1 MNHTDTAAADLSHF
15 AGRAAARTTSAV
27 PMPPR
32 RWVSRVVLPAII
44 LLSVLGI
51 LASAGLDG
59 LLPATDVR
67 IVPVLM
73 KSTTTATG
81 GRVVQAPGWVEPDP
95 YPRSVSAL
103 ADGIVEE
110 VLVLEGQAVKAGDV
124 VARLV
129 DADAKLALAHAENQ
143 ISQMKASVQQA
154 EAALAAA
161 EGTWENPVERVRAR
175 DQSAAMLLE
184 ARAELEQLP
193 AEIEVESAKLREAE
207 EKLNRVKRLY
217 QGQQL
222 AGMEMIRAQA
232 GYDAQLAQLKAK
244 TASRPVLEARV
255 AQREA
260 EATAAARNLELRIE
274 DKQQLADARAALLK
288 AKAELAHAGVTR
300 DEAALRLSRM
310 EIRTPTDGIVMNRMI
325 EPGSKLLISMNDPN
339 GSIALKTFDPAKL
352 QVRVDVPLADAA
364 NVSVGQDAQVVVDVL
379 PDRTFKGRVTRVV
392 NEADVQK
399 NTLQFK
405 VAITDPEPRLR
416 PEMLARVR
424 ILIPARAGTTEGP
437 RQGFFIPA
445 DLIQGGEKESF
456 VMVTDRSGT
465 RAVRRPVTVGER
477 DAQGWVEV
485 SSGLQMGDQ
494 LLAGEAMRV
503 KEGARIRVIGESGA
517 VGAGREEATHGHD

>member
-1 MNHTDTAAADLSHF
+1 MNRTETVADLSHF
-15 AGRAAARTTSAV
+15 AGQGAARSSTAV

-32 RWVSRVVLPAII
+32 RWMSRVILPAVI

-59 LLPATDVR
+59 LLPATEVR
-67 IVPVLM
+67 VVPVLM
-73 KSTTTATG
+73 KSTTAATG
-81 GRVVQAPGWVEPDP
+81 GGVVQAPGWVEPDP

-103 ADGIVEE
+103 ADGIVDE
-110 VLVLEGQAVKAGDV
+110 VRVLEGQAVKAGDV
-124 VARLV
+124 VARLI
-129 DADAKLALAHAENQ
+129 DADAKLALAHAESQ
-143 ISQMKASVQQA
+143 ISQMKAELQQA
-154 EAALAAA
+154 EAALEAA
-161 EGTWENPVERVRAR
+161 EQNWENPFERVRAR
-175 DQSAAMLLE
+175 DQSAAMLKE
-184 ARAELEQLP
+184 ARAELERLP
-193 AEIEVESAKLREAE
+193 AQIDVETARLREAE

-217 QGQQL
+217 EGQQL

-232 GYDAQLAQLKAK
+232 GYDAQAAQLKAT

-260 EATAAARNLELRIE
+260 EATGAARALELRIE
-274 DKQQLADARAALLK
+274 DKQQLANARAAVLK
-288 AKAELAHAGVTR
+288 AQAELSHAAVTR

-310 EIRTPTDGIVMNRMI
+310 EIRTPTDGIVMNRLI
-325 EPGSKLLISMNDPN
+325 EPGSKMLISMNDPN
-339 GSIALKTFDPAKL
+339 GSVALKIYDPARL

-364 NVSVGQDAQVVVDVL
+364 AVSVDQDAQVVVDVL

-424 ILIPARAGTTEGP
+424 ILIPARVSESDGP
-437 RQGFFIPA
+437 RQAFFIPA
-445 DLIQGGEKESF
+445 ELVQGGEKEPF

-465 RAVRRPVTVGER
+465 RVARRPVTVGDR

-485 SSGLQMGDQ
+485 TSGLHMGDQ
-494 LLAGEAMRV
+494 ILAGDAMRL
-503 KEGARIRVIGESGA
+503 KEGDRIRVVGESG
-517 VGAGREEATHGHD
+517 VVDVSRKGVSHGHD

>member
-1 MNHTDTAAADLSHF
+1 MNRTDTTVADLSHF
-15 AGRAAARTTSAV
+15 AGQGSARRASTV

-32 RWVSRVVLPAII
+32 RWVSRVVLPVII

-59 LLPATDVR
+59 LLPATDVQV
-67 IVPVLM
+67 VPVLI
-73 KSTTTATG
+73 KSTTAATG
-81 GRVVQAPGWVEPDP
+81 GQIVQAPGWVEPDP
-95 YPRSVSAL
+95 YPHLVSAL
-103 ADGIVEE
+103 ADGIVSE

-129 DADAKLALAHAENQ
+129 DADAKLALAHAESQ
-143 ISQMKASVQQA
+143 IKQMTAAVQQA
-154 EAALAAA
+154 EAVLAAA
-161 EGTWENPVERVRAR
+161 EATWENPIERVKAR
-175 DQSAAMLLE
+175 DQSAAMLKE
-184 ARAELEQLP
+184 AKAELERLP
-193 AEIEVESAKLREAE
+193 AEIDVETAKLREAE
-207 EKLNRVKRLY
+207 EKLDRVKRLY

-222 AGMEMIRAQA
+222 TGMEMIRAQA
-232 GYDAQLAQLKAK
+232 GYDVQAAQLKAK
-244 TASRPVLEARV
+244 RASQPVLEARV

-260 EATAAARNLELRIE
+260 EAIAAARNLELRIE
-274 DKQQLADARAALLK
+274 EKKQLADAKAALLM
-288 AKAELAHAGVTR
+288 AQAELSHAHVTR

-364 NVSVGQDAQVVVDVL
+364 AVSVEQDAQVVVDVL

-405 VAITDPEPRLR
+405 VAIIDPEPRLR

-424 ILIPARAGTTEGP
+424 ILIPARTGATEGP
-437 RQGFFIPA
+437 RQAFYIPA
-445 DLIQGGEKESF
+445 ELVQGGGKESF
-456 VMVTDRSGT
+456 VMITDRSGS
-465 RAVRRPVTVGER
+465 RAVRRLVTVGDR

-485 SSGLQMGDQ
+485 TAGLQVGDQ
-494 LLAGEAMRV
+494 LLAGEAMQL
-503 KEGARIRVIGESGA
+503 KEGARIRVTGESGS
-517 VGAGREEATHGHD
+517 VGTAAKGDAHGHD